1 MSLDADRD
9 ATRPFRRPSPAAV
22 PTPAESGPGPS
33 GEPPAR
39 EPGRGVSSAEPGPEP
54 AGSAAVGAPGEPPPE
69 EVPAGPA
76 TPEAPGGVAPARP
89 RLLARLPQ
97 LPQGGRLLALAAGAA
112 VAAGLV
118 TALIVAEVSLA
129 HANAVDHARSEA
141 MAAAESFAVDISS
154 YDYRH
159 LDQDFNR
166 VTDHATGKLKSDF
179 GTASRSLA
187 PLLVRVK
194 GTATG
199 TVVAAGVA
207 DATTD
212 RVTVVVFLDQTVS
225 NTTAPAPRLDRSRL
239 VMTLTHGSSG
249 WLVDSVQPR

>member
-1 MSLDADRD
+1 MSLDADSD
-9 ATRPFRRPSPAAV
+9 ATRPFRRPSPAAA
-22 PTPAESGPGPS
+22 PSPAEPGAGPS
-33 GEPPAR
+33 GGPPA
-39 EPGRGVSSAEPGPEP
+39 PGPGDGASSAEVRPEP
-54 AGSAAVGAPGEPPPE
+54 ARAGLLRHLPE
-69 EVPAGPA
+69 
-76 TPEAPGGVAPARP
+76 
-89 RLLARLPQ
+89 
-97 LPQGGRLLALAAGAA
+97 LPQGGRLAALAGGAA

-118 TALIVAEVSLA
+118 AALVVAEVSLA
-129 HANAVDHARSEA
+129 HANAVDHARTDA

-159 LDQDFNR
+159 LDQDFTR
-166 VTDHATGKLKSDF
+166 VTDHATGRLKSDF
-179 GTASRSLA
+179 STASRSLA

-212 RVTVVVFLDQTVS
+212 RATVVVLLDQTVS